1 MSNFIPEEE
10 YQKIMKTVPVFC
22 ADFMIRCRD
31 KILLIKRTEE
41 PVKDVYWVIGG
52 RLRFKETIE
61 ELAERVQ
68 VREIGRH
75 FPNFK
80 LIGFSNFLFPNV
92 PNARATHTP
101 TLLYVVDVEETFD
114 PIIDDT
120 HSDFM
125 WSSEIPEEMKK
136 QTVFV

>member
-1 MSNFIPEEE
+1 M
-10 YQKIMKTVPVFC
+10 
-22 ADFMIRCRD
+22 
-31 KILLIKRTEE
+31 IKRKEE

-68 VREIGRH
+68 MREIGRH

-80 LIGFSNFLFPNV
+80 LIGFSNFLFPTV

-120 HSDFM
+120 HSDFI
-125 WSSEIPEEMKK
+125 WRSEIPEEMKR